1 MADEVVEDFL
11 VVVKE
16 ELELELEL
24 ELVFGGFKDL
34 KEGSHKTVK
43 TSCSPSRRIQAPL
56 S

>member
-1 MADEVVEDFL
+1 MVDEVCEDFV

-16 ELELELEL
+16 ELEL

>member
-16 ELELELEL
+16 ELELEV

-34 KEGSHKTVK
+34 KDGSHRTVK

>member
-1 MADEVVEDFL
+1 MEDFL

-24 ELVFGGFKDL
+24 ELQLVFGGFKDL

>member
-24 ELVFGGFKDL
+24 VFGGFNDL
-34 KEGSHKTVK
+34 KDGSHRTVK